1 MLNVIELI
9 MPHVVFS
16 GNISFKEVFQK
27 LEKIFFKDSD
37 NNLIIR
43 VEEYFMNK
51 YENIIL
57 AKTISVDRKTQSFY
71 IMLMKKEDKIT
82 IRLDPITDPDKTE
95 GVKTAIALIS
105 KTIKEYGKSSN
116 LNITKTNVQE
126 FINKVQST
134 K

>member
-1 MLNVIELI
+1 
-9 MPHVVFS
+9 
-16 GNISFKEVFQK
+16 
-27 LEKIFFKDSD
+27 
-37 NNLIIR
+37 
-43 VEEYFMNK
+43 
-51 YENIIL
+51 
-57 AKTISVDRKTQSFY
+57 
-71 IMLMKKEDKIT
+71 MKKEDKIT

>member
-27 LEKIFFKDSD
+27 LEKMFFKESD

-71 IMLMKKEDKIT
+71 IIDEKGRQDYNQ
-82 IRLDPITDPDKTE
+82 IR
-95 GVKTAIALIS
+95 S
-105 KTIKEYGKSSN
+105 YHRS
-116 LNITKTNVQE
+116 
-126 FINKVQST
+126 
-134 K
+134 

>member
-1 MLNVIELI
+1 
-9 MPHVVFS
+9 MPHVVMS
-16 GNISFKEVFQK
+16 GNISFKEVFQH
-27 LEKIFFKDSD
+27 LEKLFFKDSN

-43 VEEYFMNK
+43 IEEYFINK

-57 AKTISVDRKTQSFY
+57 AKTISVDRRTQSFY

-82 IRLDPITDPDKTE
+82 IRLDPMTDPEKTE
-95 GVKTAIALIS
+95 GVKTAIALLTKMIQ
-105 KTIKEYGKSSN
+105 EYGKSSN

>member
-37 NNLIIR
+37 NNLIIC

>member
-1 MLNVIELI
+1 